1 MARISFVV
9 LRKLL
14 HQTKAYQNFWDGAK
28 IKLQNRLNRNSRIQ
42 LLICPV
48 TYSGSILW
56 YSWLLFHSFCW
67 NFANCMNREGRLN
80 IVSMF
85 SFLETDTREQKKYEK
100 RIQSSV
106 DNTVNDLRYKIKF
119 QSCDRQ
125 KYILFLETYFF

>member
-1 MARISFVV
+1 
-9 LRKLL
+9 
-14 HQTKAYQNFWDGAK
+14 
-28 IKLQNRLNRNSRIQ
+28 
-42 LLICPV
+42 
-48 TYSGSILW
+48 
-56 YSWLLFHSFCW
+56 
-67 NFANCMNREGRLN
+67 MNREGRLN

-125 KYILFLETYFF
+125 KYILFLETFFLRFLGI

>member
-1 MARISFVV
+1 
-9 LRKLL
+9 
-14 HQTKAYQNFWDGAK
+14 
-28 IKLQNRLNRNSRIQ
+28 
-42 LLICPV
+42 
-48 TYSGSILW
+48 
-56 YSWLLFHSFCW
+56 
-67 NFANCMNREGRLN
+67 MNREGRLN

-125 KYILFLETYFF
+125 KYILFLETYFS